1 MGKKASGVAQIIVG
15 ALIILYFLPSAFIWS
30 VEISYNDDGTIKE
43 KQEKLTGF
51 AYGEL
56 IMPLIIGGIIIY
68 FGIRTLKRK
77 EEIETKPST

>member
-1 MGKKASGVAQIIVG
+1 MGKKASGIAQIIVG

-30 VEISYNDDGTIKE
+30 VKVNYNDDGTIKE
-43 KQEKLTGF
+43 RQEKLTGF

-56 IMPLIIGGIIIY
+56 IAPLAVGGIIIY